1 MVKQVVALVVA
12 LIVSFATAAI
22 GALLMTFATA
32 LTFALVSR
40 NPGVF

>member
-1 MVKQVVALVVA
+1 MVKQAVALVVSILA
-12 LIVSFATAAI
+12 SFATAAI
-22 GALLMTFATA
+22 GALWMTFATA